1 MDAPPQQQIS
11 YYDHVNKRHDD
22 KGFLYAWFVYL
33 CLRFVA
39 AVAAMKHANAAWKIP
54 AVAVPEFLEGN
65 CQFREAIIP
74 INLSFTTFIC

>member
-1 MDAPPQQQIS
+1 MHHHSNRFHTMIMLTNAMTIRASSMP
-11 YYDHVNKRHDD
+11 V
-22 KGFLYAWFVYL
+22 

-54 AVAVPEFLEGN
+54 AVAVPEFLEGD